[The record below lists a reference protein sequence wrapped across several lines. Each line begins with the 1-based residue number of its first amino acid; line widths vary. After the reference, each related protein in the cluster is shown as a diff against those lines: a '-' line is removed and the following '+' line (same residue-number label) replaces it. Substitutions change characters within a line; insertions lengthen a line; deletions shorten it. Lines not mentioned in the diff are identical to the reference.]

1 MTGKLSILDRTGHTS
16 VTWSTDLQETVDAA
30 NRTFNEMLAQG
41 YTAFEMHNKT
51 SGEQMTEFDAAATS
65 IVLIPRMVGG

>member
-1 MTGKLSILDRTGHTS
+1 MTGMLKIMNGSGHTT
-16 VTWSTDLQETVDAA
+16 VKWSTDLQETVDAA

-41 YTAFEMHNKT
+41 YTAFAVSDAT
-51 SGEQMTEFDAAATS
+51 GEQIAEFDVDAEN

>member
-16 VTWSTDLQETVDAA
+16 VRWSTDLQETVDAA
-30 NRTFNEMLAQG
+30 NTKFNEMLAQG
-41 YTAFEMHNKT
+41 YTAFAMQDTT
-51 SGEQMTEFDAAATS
+51 SGEQMSQFNPEVSS

>member
-1 MTGKLSILDRTGHTS
+1 MTGKLKIMNGSGHTT
-16 VTWSTDLQETVDAA
+16 VKWSTDLQETVDAA

-41 YTAFEMHNKT
+41 YTAFAMSGAT
-51 SGEQMTEFDAAATS
+51 GEQIAEFDVDVEN